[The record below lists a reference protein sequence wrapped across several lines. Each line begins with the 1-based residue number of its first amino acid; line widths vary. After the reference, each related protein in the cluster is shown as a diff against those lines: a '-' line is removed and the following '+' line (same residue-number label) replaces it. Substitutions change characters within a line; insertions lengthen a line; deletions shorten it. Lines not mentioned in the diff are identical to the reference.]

1 MRQEAWSFHS
11 LCAVVWCKWH
21 RKVAQIVKQEES
33 NEGIKAIKGL
43 RKSMGKRVFI
53 SIWSTPEVLKTAQ
66 QTLQSRFSS
75 Q

>member
-21 RKVAQIVKQEES
+21 RKVAQIVKQEER

-43 RKSMGKRVFI
+43 CKSMGN
-53 SIWSTPEVLKTAQ
+53 A
-66 QTLQSRFSS
+66 FSFLFGRLRKC
-75 Q
+75 